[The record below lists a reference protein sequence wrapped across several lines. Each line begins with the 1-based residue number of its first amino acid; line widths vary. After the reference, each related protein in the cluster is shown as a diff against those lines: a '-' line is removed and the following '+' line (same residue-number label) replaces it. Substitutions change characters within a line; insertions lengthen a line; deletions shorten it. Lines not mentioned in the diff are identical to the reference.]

1 MRLYS
6 CVSMEH
12 KIDLDGLTA
21 RQLRA
26 RRRRLASGLS
36 DVEALLRGTLVSQGR
51 RCGKESCRCAT
62 GDLHGPYTY
71 LSVPRSAGR
80 PRMVY
85 VSADLV
91 DLVSGQ
97 VVATARIEAMLA
109 EISAINA
116 ELLARRE
123 LS

>member
-1 MRLYS
+1 
-6 CVSMEH
+6 MEH
-12 KIDLDGLTA
+12 KASDASGLTV

-26 RRRRLASGLS
+26 RRRRLAAGLS

-51 RCGKESCRCAT
+51 RCGKESCRCAS

-71 LSVPRSAGR
+71 LSVARAGGR

-85 VSADLV
+85 VPADLAS
-91 DLVSGQ
+91 LVAGQ
-97 VVATARIEAMLA
+97 VAAAVRVDAMLA

-116 ELLARRE
+116 ELLSRRE
-123 LS
+123 VS

>member
-1 MRLYS
+1 
-6 CVSMEH
+6 MEH
-12 KIDLDGLTA
+12 KTSDASGLTA

-26 RRRRLASGLS
+26 RRQRLAAGLS
-36 DVEALLRGTLVSQGR
+36 DVEALLRGTLMSQGR
-51 RCGKESCRCAT
+51 RCGKESCRCAN

-71 LSVPRSAGR
+71 LSVTRPGGR

-85 VSADLV
+85 VPAGFASMVAAQVAAAVRV
-91 DLVSGQ
+91 D
-97 VVATARIEAMLA
+97 AALA

-123 LS
+123 VS